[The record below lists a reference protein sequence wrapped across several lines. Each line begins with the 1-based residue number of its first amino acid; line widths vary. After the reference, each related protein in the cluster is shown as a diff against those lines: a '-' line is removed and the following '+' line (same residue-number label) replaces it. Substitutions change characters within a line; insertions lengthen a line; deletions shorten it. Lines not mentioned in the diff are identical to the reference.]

1 MTSKNLF
8 VISYSDTL
16 NKEASQFAKGIDLPF
31 YGSIKATSE
40 HIKSLEDTYFL
51 VYSSERIFLKKG
63 LKKSNPIFCNFLE
76 WSKQSYKSLLLKAF
90 KGIPE
95 NSTVIDVTAGLG
107 KDSLVISSLAKKLL
121 LVERIPWVC
130 ALLEDG
136 INRFYKEIPDLNK
149 IEVICE
155 DSNKYLDSLKLGPEV
170 IYIDPIFGINTR
182 SKAKKD
188 LQALRDLTNL
198 GNTGKLLNKSLSHAT
213 NRVIVKRH
221 KKSSFLEDIKP
232 TFSLEGRII
241 RYDIYQ
247 TESS

>member
-149 IEVICE
+149 IEVIC
-155 DSNKYLDSLKLGPEV
+155 
-170 IYIDPIFGINTR
+170 
-182 SKAKKD
+182 
-188 LQALRDLTNL
+188 
-198 GNTGKLLNKSLSHAT
+198 
-213 NRVIVKRH
+213 
-221 KKSSFLEDIKP
+221 
-232 TFSLEGRII
+232 
-241 RYDIYQ
+241 
-247 TESS
+247 